1 MRVDAALVNCI
12 FYANGPGW
20 LRVLFHSFQGYR
32 VLLGLAHS
40 AVDSTGNDNGFIV
53 AICRAIGMDDIGHF
67 FRMRF
72 AHIPAAK
79 AAGSVGGSFTV
90 PTFHDCPVRS
100 ILSFGKIYILI
111 GK

>member
-1 MRVDAALVNCI
+1 
-12 FYANGPGW
+12 
-20 LRVLFHSFQGYR
+20 
-32 VLLGLAHS
+32 
-40 AVDSTGNDNGFIV
+40 
-53 AICRAIGMDDIGHF
+53 MDDIGHF

-72 AHIPAAK
+72 AHSPAAK